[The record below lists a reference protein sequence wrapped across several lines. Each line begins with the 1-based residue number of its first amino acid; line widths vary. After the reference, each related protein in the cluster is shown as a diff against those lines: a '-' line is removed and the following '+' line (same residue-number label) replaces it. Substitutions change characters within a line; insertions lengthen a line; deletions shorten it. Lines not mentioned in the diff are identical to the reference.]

1 MRPAPELDE
10 LRALGRAIVDD
21 SLYMVIGTSDE
32 AGRPWVSPVYF
43 APDSYRDFIW
53 VSRPDARHSRNLAA
67 RPELSIAVF
76 DSSVPIGTGRG
87 VYIAG
92 SGREL
97 ARDDRGT
104 ALEVF
109 SRRSLGHGGRA
120 WTPADVEPPAALR
133 LYCGTSAEQY
143 VLDASDRRVA
153 VRLWDS

>member
-1 MRPAPELDE
+1 MGPAPELDE
-10 LRALGRAIVDD
+10 LRALGRALVDH
-21 SLYMVIGTSDE
+21 SLYMVIGTSDG
-32 AGRPWVSPVYF
+32 AGRPWVSPVF

-53 VSRPDARHSRNLAA
+53 VSRPDARHSRNLVA
-67 RPELSIAVF
+67 RPELSIAIF
-76 DSSVPIGTGRG
+76 DSSVPISTGRG

-97 ARDDRGT
+97 VADERRA

-120 WTPADVEPPAALR
+120 WTPADIEPPAALR

-143 VLDASDRRVA
+143 VLDASDRRISVH
-153 VRLWDS
+153 LWDS